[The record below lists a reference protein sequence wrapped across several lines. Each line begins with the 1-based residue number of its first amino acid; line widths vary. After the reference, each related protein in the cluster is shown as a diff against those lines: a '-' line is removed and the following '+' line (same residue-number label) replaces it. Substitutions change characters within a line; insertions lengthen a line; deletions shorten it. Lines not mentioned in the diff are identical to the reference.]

1 MSRTIKLLIFVG
13 VVVLV
18 AVLFYS
24 TAQEGKYKYK
34 VCVSFHGSNR
44 CSSASGQSPDQAI
57 RAAQGVVCSDLANN
71 RDEVMACEATSPSSV
86 EQLSSN

>member
-1 MSRTIKLLIFVG
+1 MLIFIG

-86 EQLSSN
+86 EQLSGN

>member
-1 MSRTIKLLIFVG
+1 MSRSMKLMVFLG
-13 VVVLV
+13 VVVLI

-57 RAAQGVVCSDLANN
+57 RAAQGVVCSGLANS
-71 RDEVMACEATSPSSV
+71 RDEVMACEATSPTDV
-86 EQLSSN
+86 EQLTGQ

>member
-57 RAAQGVVCSDLANN
+57 RAAQGVVCSGLANS

-86 EQLSSN
+86 EQLSGK